1 MTLKD
6 IANIRLYNQQIAE
19 TKFRTPK
26 DIVGWMGAIQ
36 AQDYAMAKWAIGV
49 RLPKS
54 TNISVEAAIDK
65 GEIIR
70 THLLRPTW
78 HFVLAKD
85 IYWMIDLTGP
95 RIKAA
100 LRSRQKALEITP
112 SIIRKS
118 NIIIEK
124 ALMGNKHLT
133 REELVN
139 ELKKAKIATDN
150 YRSSH
155 LIVEAELEK
164 IVCNGAIKNKKQTYA
179 LLHERVPGTK
189 GLHKDEA
196 LAKLAKKYFISHS
209 PATLEDFAWWAGL
222 TFTDAKKAL
231 EMIKH
236 GFISET
242 FGSKTYWFTSSF
254 SIPKTS
260 KTSVYLL
267 PAFDEF
273 LISYKE
279 RSASLAADKNKT
291 AVSINGIFYPTIVVN
306 GQVTGLW
313 SRMINKEK
321 VIVEARFFQPHN
333 KMIKNLVE
341 NGVKRFGHFLD
352 KKTEV
357 NFTQWQ
363 SKNMR
368 IF

>member
-1 MTLKD
+1 MNLKD
-6 IANIRLYNQQIAE
+6 IANIRLHNQQIAG

-26 DIVGWMGAIQ
+26 DIVGWMGAMQ

-54 TNISVEAAIDK
+54 TNISVETAIDK

-112 SIIRKS
+112 SIISKS
-118 NIIIEK
+118 NRIIEK
-124 ALMGNKHLT
+124 VLMGNKHLT
-133 REELVN
+133 REELVS

-164 IVCNGAIKNKKQTYA
+164 IICNGATKDKKQTYA
-179 LLHERVPGTK
+179 LLHERVPATK
-189 GLHKDEA
+189 AMHKDEA

-209 PATLEDFAWWAGL
+209 PATLEDFVWWAGL
-222 TFTDAKKAL
+222 TFTDAKNAL
-231 EMIKH
+231 EMIKP

-242 FGSKTYWFTSSF
+242 FGAKTYWFTNSF
-254 SIPKTS
+254 SIPETG

-273 LISYKE
+273 LISYKD
-279 RSASLAADKNKT
+279 RSASLSIKKNRT
-291 AVSINGIFYPTIVVN
+291 AVSINGIFYPTIIVN

-313 SRMINKEK
+313 SRIINKDK
-321 VIVEARFFQPHN
+321 VIVEAKFFQQQN
-333 KMIKNLVE
+333 KNMKGLIE
-341 NGVKRFGHFLD
+341 NEAKRFGDFLD

-357 NFTQWQ
+357 TYT
-363 SKNMR
+363 KAR
-368 IF
+368 TIT